1 MIFMNGIRGIKE
13 GDEENDRV
21 LVIRSDCE
29 EICGEDIPEESSP
42 ISIKTN
48 YCFPP
53 NHFFSKF
60 VKVPVTSG
68 WENNNKL
75 DLLKPPRAETNL
87 HSLTTEKFEPK
98 FIKKEM
104 RRIKTY
110 YKKLPKGSDESK
122 RRREMRVE
130 AINKISRGIVKMK
143 KIGKSFRMSQKQFF
157 VDEKAPEVPEKT
169 KKKKKISLQKSS
181 ARLKISRS
189 KTEYFSRKSKFT
201 GEKYFCKESVRPQEM
216 AFLRYQFQILAA
228 G

>member
-87 HSLTTEKFEPK
+87 HSFNNRKIRTK
-98 FIKKEM
+98 IYKE
-104 RRIKTY
+104 RNA
-110 YKKLPKGSDESK
+110 E
-122 RRREMRVE
+122 
-130 AINKISRGIVKMK
+130 N
-143 KIGKSFRMSQKQFF
+143 
-157 VDEKAPEVPEKT
+157 
-169 KKKKKISLQKSS
+169 
-181 ARLKISRS
+181 
-189 KTEYFSRKSKFT
+189 
-201 GEKYFCKESVRPQEM
+201 
-216 AFLRYQFQILAA
+216 
-228 G
+228 